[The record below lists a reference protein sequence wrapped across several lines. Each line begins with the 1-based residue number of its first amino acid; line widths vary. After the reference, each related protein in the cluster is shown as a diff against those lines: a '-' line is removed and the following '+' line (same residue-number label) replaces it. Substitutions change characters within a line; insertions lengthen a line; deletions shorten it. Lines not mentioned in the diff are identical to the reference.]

1 MTSLNFLIIK
11 TNFLLLIYLFFYRV
25 FLVRDSRS
33 QKNNFV
39 ITYCYNNKVLH
50 AQVQTVKD
58 DQRDRHVLTIDNGR
72 TRFYDLLQLVEFYQL
87 NTGVLATR
95 LTHYVVLLLTP
106 DDEQQ
111 LRDDNKKDKKKK
123 TKI

>member
-1 MTSLNFLIIK
+1 MSNKFEFQINMYSK
-11 TNFLLLIYLFFYRV
+11 FCSRV

-39 ITYCYNNKVLH
+39 ITYIHNHKVLH

-58 DQRDRHVLTIDNGR
+58 DQCDRHVLTIDNGR

-95 LTHYVVLLLTP
+95 LTHYVVLLLTQ
-106 DDEQQ
+106 DDDRS
-111 LRDDNKKDKKKK
+111 LREVREVNKKDKKKK
-123 TKI
+123 SKI

>member
-1 MTSLNFLIIK
+1 MRNVTFSS
-11 TNFLLLIYLFFYRV
+11 FYRV

-39 ITYCYNNKVLH
+39 ITYIFNHKVLH

-58 DQRDRHVLTIDNGR
+58 EQSDRHVLTIDNGR

-87 NTGVLATR
+87 NMGVLATK

-106 DDEQQ
+106 DDDRR
-111 LRDDNKKDKKKK
+111 LREVREVNKKEKKKK
-123 TKI
+123 SKI

>member
-1 MTSLNFLIIK
+1 M
-11 TNFLLLIYLFFYRV
+11 
-25 FLVRDSRS
+25 VRDSRS

-39 ITYCYNNKVLH
+39 ITYIFNHKVLH

-58 DQRDRHVLTIDNGR
+58 EQSDRHVLTIDNGR

-87 NTGVLATR
+87 NMGVLATK

-106 DDEQQ
+106 DDDRR
-111 LRDDNKKDKKKK
+111 LREVREVNKKEKKKK
-123 TKI
+123 SEI